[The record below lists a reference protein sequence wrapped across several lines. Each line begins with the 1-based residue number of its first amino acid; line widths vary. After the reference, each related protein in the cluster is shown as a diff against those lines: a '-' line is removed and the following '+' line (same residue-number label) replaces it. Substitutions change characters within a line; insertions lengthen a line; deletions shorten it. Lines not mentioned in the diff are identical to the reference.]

1 MVELFAKIVA
11 FQWAWKAARDF
22 CKKLNHKETYMI
34 FFVTLEGVLN
44 DFAPVFCMQ
53 NTLVKE

>member
-1 MVELFAKIVA
+1 MVRPLYGGA
-11 FQWAWKAARDF
+11 FWENRSFSRDF

-34 FFVTLEGVLN
+34 FFVTLEGVSN
-44 DFAPVFCMQ
+44 DFASVFCIQ